1 MNIISNGV
9 TEPRAVVIL
18 AHGAGAGADSDFMR
32 QLSDRFAASK
42 ILVYRFNFGYMQ
54 KAIDEAR
61 RRPPGK
67 IEGLQAEYQTVL
79 NQVSAETCLPVWV
92 GGKSMGGRIASMI
105 ANDSACAGV
114 LCFGYPFHPPGKPE
128 KLRIS
133 HLETLAK
140 PMLVVQGERDTF
152 GNRNDIAS
160 YQLPSNIHI
169 HILPDGDHSLK
180 PRKSSGISYDSH
192 MQAATDS
199 TVNFIIQH
207 SRLATAESSQQC

>member
-9 TEPRAVVIL
+9 TEPHAVVIL
-18 AHGAGAGADSDFMR
+18 AHGAGAGADSDFMQ
-32 QLSDRFAASK
+32 QLSDRFASLK
-42 ILVYRFNFGYMQ
+42 IRVYRFNFGYMQ

-61 RRPPGK
+61 RRPPTK
-67 IEGLQAEYQTVL
+67 IEGLQAEYLSVF
-79 NQVSAETCLPVWV
+79 NQISANTCLPVWI
-92 GGKSMGGRIASMI
+92 GGKSMGGRVASMI
-105 ANDSACAGV
+105 ANDSDCAGV

-128 KLRIS
+128 KLRVT

-152 GNRNDIAS
+152 GNSNDIAS

-169 HILPDGDHSLK
+169 HMLTDGDHSLK

-192 MQAATDS
+192 IQAATDS
-199 TVNFIIQH
+199 AVKFMIQH
-207 SRLATAESSQQC
+207 SGSAANESTQQC